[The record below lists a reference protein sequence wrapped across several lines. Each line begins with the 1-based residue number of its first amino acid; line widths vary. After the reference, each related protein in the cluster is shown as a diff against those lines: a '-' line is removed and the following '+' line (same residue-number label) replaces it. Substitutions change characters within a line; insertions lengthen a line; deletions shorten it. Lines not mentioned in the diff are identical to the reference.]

1 MSLPK
6 AGRLAALSIT
16 ALLFPQNW
24 HTPFWG
30 LGLREEL
37 IRLGKLM
44 EFLRLRKF
52 RKFLKPL
59 TIVTVQAG
67 NPFWGEET
75 LLQQG

>member
-1 MSLPK
+1 
-6 AGRLAALSIT
+6 
-16 ALLFPQNW
+16 
-24 HTPFWG
+24 